1 MSRYTGPKC
10 KLCRQL
16 GFSVCGSLKCAL
28 LRRESPPGMHGRF
41 PSRRSDF
48 GRQLLEKQKLRHTYW
63 VSEKQFR
70 NYASKAFRRKG
81 ESGEN
86 LLRLLEMRLDN
97 VVYRLGFAPT
107 IPAARQIIVHGHILV
122 NGSRID
128 RPSYSVEKGD
138 MISVGE
144 NSKKMMVVQEGLV
157 RAMARA
163 PLSYVQV
170 DKENLRGTFVE
181 IPKREQI
188 PIPIDESRVVEYYSR
203 MM

>member
-1 MSRYTGPKC
+1 
-10 KLCRQL
+10 
-16 GFSVCGSLKCAL
+16 
-28 LRRESPPGMHGRF
+28 MHGRF

-122 NGSRID
+122 NGSRVD
-128 RPSYSVEKGD
+128 RPSYSVEKGG

-170 DKENLRGTFVE
+170 DKENLRGTYVE

-188 PIPIDESRVVEYYSR
+188 PIPIDDSLVVEYYSR